1 MQNKNALDKDIWFL
15 SVGLSDNCA
24 MLQRNSYFL
33 QVRNLWL
40 AIEKEVKNCKQNC
53 KMGMLEAAHT
63 AKEIFIMS
71 NELGHSIDN
80 IENKLKWIIGTHGK

>member
-1 MQNKNALDKDIWFL
+1 
-15 SVGLSDNCA
+15 
-24 MLQRNSYFL
+24 
-33 QVRNLWL
+33 
-40 AIEKEVKNCKQNC
+40 
-53 KMGMLEAAHT
+53 MGMLEAAHT